1 MLRPCTDARGRP
13 WPPIGTLA
21 PSPAV
26 CHPVLMTPEPYV
38 PEMLFGAGLLTLVIG
53 LLIYLAV
60 LGLML
65 WIGYLIIKAAVRNGL
80 REHTLWLESRRGP
93 LR

>member
-1 MLRPCTDARGRP
+1 
-13 WPPIGTLA
+13 
-21 PSPAV
+21 
-26 CHPVLMTPEPYV
+26 MTPEPYV

-80 REHTLWLESRRGP
+80 REHTMWLESRRGP

>member
-1 MLRPCTDARGRP
+1 MD
-13 WPPIGTLA
+13 TLA
-21 PSPAV
+21 APTPDPSTFD
-26 CHPVLMTPEPYV
+26 L
-38 PEMLFGAGLLTLVIG
+38 LWGAGFIGIIIG
-53 LLIYLAV
+53 LVIYLAV
-60 LGLML
+60 LALML

>member
-1 MLRPCTDARGRP
+1 MDT
-13 WPPIGTLA
+13 
-21 PSPAV
+21 PSPV
-26 CHPVLMTPEPYV
+26 TPE
-38 PEMLFGAGLLTLVIG
+38 LFAGLVLIGLVIG
-53 LLIYLAV
+53 LVVYLAV
-60 LGLML
+60 LALML

>member
-1 MLRPCTDARGRP
+1 MD
-13 WPPIGTLA
+13 
-21 PSPAV
+21 
-26 CHPVLMTPEPYV
+26 TPDPTI
-38 PEMLFGAGLLTLVIG
+38 PESYEFLLGAGLIG
-53 LLIYLAV
+53 LIIGLVIYLAV

-93 LR
+93 IR

>member
-1 MLRPCTDARGRP
+1 MDPNIDPNVLG
-13 WPPIGTLA
+13 GM
-21 PSPAV
+21 SVAV
-26 CHPVLMTPEPYV
+26 LI
-38 PEMLFGAGLLTLVIG
+38 IG

-60 LGLML
+60 IALSL

-80 REHTLWLESRRGP
+80 RDHTLWLESRRGP

>member
-1 MLRPCTDARGRP
+1 MARLWQGSRVDP
-13 WPPIGTLA
+13 NIDPNVLGGMSA
-21 PSPAV
+21 AV
-26 CHPVLMTPEPYV
+26 LI
-38 PEMLFGAGLLTLVIG
+38 IG

-60 LGLML
+60 IALSL

-80 REHTLWLESRRGP
+80 RDHTLWLESRRGP